1 MIKVFALDDDE
12 VQLKIFA
19 KSIRKFNEF
28 QSEDTKIDLHLYT
41 DPNEFILKIDDSV
54 DLAIIDR
61 DLKRSDIDGYDVARS
76 ISRITPKT
84 VFLMI
89 SSSYDDRE
97 DFDTYVSK
105 SIKYSNLVSEIVSRF
120 RRLQHNS
127 LLNLA
132 EFMFGQEYYPETIR

>member
-1 MIKVFALDDDE
+1 MIKVFFLDDDKN
-12 VQLKIFA
+12 QLMFFE
-19 KSIRKFNEF
+19 KSIKRFNKF
-28 QSEDTKIDLHLYT
+28 QSEDAKIDLHPYT
-41 DPNEFILKIDDSV
+41 NPDEFILKIDESV

-61 DLKRSDIDGYDVARS
+61 DLKRSDMDGYDVARS

-84 VFLMI
+84 VFLMF
-89 SSSYDDRE
+89 SSSYDERE

-105 SIKYSNLVSEIVSRF
+105 SIGYSNLVSEIVSRF
-120 RRLQHNS
+120 RRLQNNS